1 MSSIVDINWP
11 RISNILA
18 TTTSRDGGFS
28 APPFDGFNV
37 GSHVADNIQHVLQN
51 RQLLSQLFKSGQPI
65 QWLNQV
71 HGADVAQVTEHQN
84 TPITADAAF
93 TKSTDVTLAILTADC
108 LPILLVNQQG
118 TEIAAIH
125 GGWKPLA
132 ADIIKN
138 TLNKFTCKGATVK
151 AWLGPCIGKEAF
163 EVGPEVKTK
172 FVELDQ
178 GLETC
183 FSKQPN
189 DKYLADLHAI
199 ARLLLTK
206 ETVQSIAALND
217 CTFTQADKYFSY
229 RRDGQTGRMAS
240 LISIQP

>member
-1 MSSIVDINWP
+1 MK
-11 RISNILA
+11 NILA

-28 APPFDGFNV
+28 TPPFDGFNL
-37 GSHVADNIQHVLQN
+37 GDHVADNIEHVLQN
-51 RQLLSQLFKSGQPI
+51 RELLCQQFKSSQPI

-71 HGADVAQVTEHQN
+71 HGADVAEVADHQKL
-84 TPITADAAF
+84 PITADAAF

-108 LPILLVNQQG
+108 LPILLVNEAG

-132 ADIIKN
+132 ANIIEN
-138 TLNKFTCKGATVK
+138 TLHKFSCKGATVK

-163 EVGPEVKTK
+163 EVGSEVKTK
-172 FVELDQ
+172 FVVLDK

-206 ETVQSIAALND
+206 GTVQSIAALSD
-217 CTFTQADKYFSY
+217 CTFSQADKYFSY

-240 LISIQP
+240 LISIQA